1 MQTKKVPTNN
11 FPGGGNDPNPKVITP
26 NPPDNLTNNNSMETT
41 PKPKPSPKP
50 LDIRPIPKPIDM
62 AEKLQ
67 RKKAL
72 ENRLKRLVDE
82 LSETSDPVK
91 REQIR
96 KEVQTT
102 NSELNKLK

>member
-1 MQTKKVPTNN
+1 
-11 FPGGGNDPNPKVITP
+11 
-26 NPPDNLTNNNSMETT
+26 
-41 PKPKPSPKP
+41 
-50 LDIRPIPKPIDM
+50 M

-72 ENRLKRLVDE
+72 ESHLKRLVDE